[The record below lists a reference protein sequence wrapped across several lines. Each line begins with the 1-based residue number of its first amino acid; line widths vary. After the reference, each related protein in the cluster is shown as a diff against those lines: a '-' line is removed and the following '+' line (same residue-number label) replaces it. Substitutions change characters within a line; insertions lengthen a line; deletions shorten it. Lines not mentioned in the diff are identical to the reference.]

1 MADQLDLKVSRKL
14 QKILRR
20 VQDVVRKEV
29 GEDMGIALV
38 LFPWSPDDDPGKIGE
53 YQYISNAPR
62 SHMHGAL
69 RAIVKKWDAGQ
80 PDTPPHLRQ

>member
-1 MADQLDLKVSRKL
+1 MADGLDLKVSRKL

-29 GEDMGIALV
+29 GEEMGIALV
-38 LFPWSPDDDPGKIGE
+38 LFPWAEGDEPDQVGE
-53 YQYISNAPR
+53 YQYVSNAPR
-62 SHMHGAL
+62 SHMQGAL
-69 RAIVKKWDAGQ
+69 RSIVAKWDAGQ

>member
-29 GEDMGIALV
+29 GEEMGIALV
-38 LFPWSPDDDPGKIGE
+38 LFPWAKGDEPDQVAE
-53 YQYISNAPR
+53 YQYVSNAPR
-62 SHMHGAL
+62 SHMQGAL
-69 RAIVKKWDAGQ
+69 RSIVHKWDAGQ
-80 PDTPPHLRQ
+80 PDTPPHRRQ